1 MFKFKGYKKLYAAM
15 AIFFFLL
22 FSAPAIAATL
32 TLSSGQEIDLTA
44 RQVELLKEQEGI
56 YFFQYPPRRIISG
69 KLKYWVFMELPEEFG
84 GGFVIGKQE
93 RIEAALITVGVGDG
107 TGKKDT
113 YGENGSSA
121 TIMSKEGVTF
131 EEEIAIGPRLYL
143 TLGGEK
149 WEGDTTY
156 QIGGTVTTPSTTYG
170 IHFPLSELEFPLD
183 VYMFSLSGSLEITKK
198 LFLSVG
204 AKKNITDDAGKMKD
218 SDWGIPFEDPPG
230 SDIWWWYGPDSLDI
244 YSESDAELD
253 ALMLDINLQYKFFKK
268 SGWAFTAG
276 LGYLYQNFDYECS
289 LIRQWSPSGLSG
301 YDYTGTGEL
310 GLTYEVKYS
319 IPYAEIGAQFKIKD
333 FSVETTL
340 GYSPFVTAKDEDHHI
355 LRSKVN
361 KGDCDGDAIFY
372 SLKGQYGFLKNWFLT
387 LGFEYTKIET
397 EGKSDAYFYG
407 VYDHTIDEEI
417 FSEQKIIA
425 FTVRYVF

>member
-1 MFKFKGYKKLYAAM
+1 MLRLKGYKKLYP
-15 AIFFFLL
+15 AIVILL
-22 FSAPAIAATL
+22 AVFISEPAIAATA
-32 TLSSGQEIDLTA
+32 TLSSGKKLDITA
-44 RQVELLKEQEGI
+44 RQVDLLKEQEGI

-69 KLKYWVFMELPEEFG
+69 KLKYWVFIELPEELG
-84 GGFVIGKQE
+84 GGFVIGKEE
-93 RIEAALITVGVGDG
+93 RMAAALNTVGAGDG
-107 TGKKDT
+107 TGKKGT
-113 YGENGSSA
+113 YRESGSSA
-121 TIMSKEGVTF
+121 TIMSKEGITF
-131 EEEIAIGPRLYL
+131 EEEIAIGPRLHL
-143 TLGGEK
+143 TLGNEK
-149 WEGDTTY
+149 WGGDTTY
-156 QIGGTVTTPSTTYG
+156 QIGGTVSTPSATYEY
-170 IHFPLSELEFPLD
+170 HFPISELEFPLD
-183 VYMFSLSGSLEITKK
+183 VYMLSLSGSLEITKK

-204 AKKNITDDAGKMKD
+204 AKQDITDDAGKMKD
-218 SDWGIPFEDPPG
+218 SDWGVPFEDPPG
-230 SDIWWWYGPDSLDI
+230 SDLWWWYGPDSLDI

-253 ALMLDINLQYKFFKK
+253 ALIIDINLQYKFLKK
-268 SGWAFTAG
+268 SGWSFSAG

-319 IPYAEIGAQFKIKD
+319 IPYMEIGAQFKIKD

-340 GYSPFVTAKDEDHHI
+340 GYSTFVTAKDEDHHI

-372 SLKGQYGFLKNWFLT
+372 SLKGQYEIINNWFLK
-387 LGFEYTKIET
+387 LGFEYMKIET

-417 FSEQKIIA
+417 FSEQKVIA
-425 FTVRYVF
+425 FTMEYVF